1 MSLHVCNEYLV
12 FVIIDTKLS
21 YMIKKPNLGR
31 ARDVIN
37 HWLPIQLHR
46 ELVVVDVYIEARGP
60 LRCRIVN
67 QCSDCRLSTNGMS
80 N

>member
-1 MSLHVCNEYLV
+1 MSLHVCNEYLF

-46 ELVVVDVYIEARGP
+46 ELVVVEVYTKARGP
-60 LRCRIVN
+60 LCCRIVN
-67 QCSDCRLSTNGMS
+67 QCSDCRLSTNIMS